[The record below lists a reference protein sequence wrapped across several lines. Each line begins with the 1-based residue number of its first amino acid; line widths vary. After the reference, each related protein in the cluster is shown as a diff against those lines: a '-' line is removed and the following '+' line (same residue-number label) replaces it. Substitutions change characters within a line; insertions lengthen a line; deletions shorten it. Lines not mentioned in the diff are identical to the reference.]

1 MHGWV
6 PFHRLLGTFGASF
19 CDLQH
24 GNEQQSAIYNVAT
37 SSNSSRYFGLIMR
50 IVFPLLFAVAAFVFG
65 QEPVVAE
72 DSRELSAALSPHGRF
87 HGFSRPRGFSRG
99 FGHGRGHGAAAQ
111 GGGSD
116 ETNRLL
122 LAAGRQGRGHG
133 AAAQGGKSNV
143 ADETN
148 RLLLAAGRHGRGRG
162 RSKRKSY

>member
-1 MHGWV
+1 
-6 PFHRLLGTFGASF
+6 
-19 CDLQH
+19 
-24 GNEQQSAIYNVAT
+24 
-37 SSNSSRYFGLIMR
+37 MR

-111 GGGSD
+111 GG
-116 ETNRLL
+116 
-122 LAAGRQGRGHG
+122 
-133 AAAQGGKSNV
+133 KSNV